1 MAKYM
6 RDYDSDSK
14 IPIND
19 DVLILPKSGVKYLL
33 IEENFNPNMKTIGLT
48 G

>member
-6 RDYDSDSK
+6 RDYDSDSI

-19 DVLILPKSGVKYLL
+19 DVLIRPKSDVKYLL
-33 IEENFNPNMKTIGLT
+33 VEENFNS
-48 G
+48 